1 MIESPEVIEHE
12 GLLPLH
18 PNVLKAWRLSR
29 LVWAPIAG
37 VFLGVQ
43 EYVIGRAFDKYIN
56 LPPFI
61 ITGSVVVL
69 LVILAFVMP
78 GMQYNRWRYAI
89 RPDDVLIYYGVIWR
103 VRRCIPRLR
112 IQHVDISSGPF
123 QRMLGIVSLNL
134 YTAGV
139 MGAVGQIPGITGPQ
153 AERIRAQLIGT
164 AVENG

>member
-1 MIESPEVIEHE
+1 MTANVEFDEHQ
-12 GLLPLH
+12 GMQPLH

-29 LVWAPIAG
+29 LVWAPIIG
-37 VFLGVQ
+37 VFVGIQEFALG
-43 EYVIGRAFDKYIN
+43 KYLQKVVD

-61 ITGSVVVL
+61 ITGGVVAL
-69 LVILAFVMP
+69 LIILALVLP
-78 GMQYNRWRYAI
+78 RIQYKRWRYSI
-89 RPDDVLIYYGVIWR
+89 RPDDVLISYVVIWR

-112 IQHVDISSGPF
+112 IQHVEISSGPF

-139 MGAVGQIPGITGPQ
+139 MGAVGHIPGITAPQ

-164 AVENG
+164 TAENG